1 MTKRSIKFISL
12 FLIMM
17 LMVISFVACSPD
29 GEDSPQDDGNVVE
42 DGNGGDERDTTT
54 YPLELEDSFG
64 NRVVFEGAPKRI
76 VSTIP
81 SHTEILFGLGLE
93 DEIVGVSA
101 FCDYPEEALEKTKI
115 GDYEGTDLEKIIE
128 LEPDL
133 VLLYGPGDEEENARL
148 EEAGIPLLGYLPESV
163 DEVIET
169 IETIGEIT
177 DTNEAAKSITDDMI
191 SKRDE
196 IVGKVEGED
205 TPRVFYEIW
214 HDPLSA
220 AGPGS
225 FMDEL
230 INLSGGENIA
240 KDAEQSY
247 AEYDLESLIEKD
259 PEIYLAADD
268 SQKTIESISER
279 PGYGDIRAI
288 KEGNIYLLDD
298 NIASRPGPRIIEA
311 LELVAKTIHPD
322 LFD

>member
-1 MTKRSIKFISL
+1 L
-12 FLIMM
+12 
-17 LMVISFVACSPD
+17 
-29 GEDSPQDDGNVVE
+29 
-42 DGNGGDERDTTT
+42 
-54 YPLELEDSFG
+54 
-64 NRVVFEGAPKRI
+64 
-76 VSTIP
+76 
-81 SHTEILFGLGLE
+81 
-93 DEIVGVSA
+93 
-101 FCDYPEEALEKTKI
+101 
-115 GDYEGTDLEKIIE
+115 IIE

-196 IVGKVEGED
+196 IVGKVAGED

-230 INLSGGENIA
+230 INLSGGENID

-279 PGYGDIRAI
+279 PGYGDI
-288 KEGNIYLLDD
+288 
-298 NIASRPGPRIIEA
+298 
-311 LELVAKTIHPD
+311 
-322 LFD
+322 